1 MSGLFLIQF
10 AIVLVCILLGAQ
22 AGGIGL
28 GVFGGLGL
36 AILTFGFGLEPNGIP
51 IDVILMLM
59 AVVAAAFAMHAAGGL
74 DLMVKDA
81 SRILRTNPKY
91 ITFMAHVAD

>member
-10 AIVLVCILLGAQ
+10 IIVLACILLGAQ

-36 AILTFGFGLEPNGIP
+36 AILTFGFGLEPTSP
-51 IDVILMLM
+51 P
-59 AVVAAAFAMHAAGGL
+59 AV
-74 DLMVKDA
+74 
-81 SRILRTNPKY
+81 ST
-91 ITFMAHVAD
+91 